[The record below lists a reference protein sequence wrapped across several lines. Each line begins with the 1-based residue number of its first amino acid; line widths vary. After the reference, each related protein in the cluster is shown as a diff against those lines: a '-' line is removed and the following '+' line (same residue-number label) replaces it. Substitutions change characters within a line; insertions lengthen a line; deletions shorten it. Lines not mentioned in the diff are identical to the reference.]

1 MKQTKKSFTLSELL
15 LAVAILGLVFSSILL
30 VFVSSL
36 ILNESSRN
44 LTVALTHAKYV
55 MEDIKNSNFGT
66 IEDNGDTQW
75 DWDSSAISDE
85 GLSSLKNETIDV
97 QVSGTDVL
105 DVMVVVNWEEFKSRS
120 RSINLETLIAKP

>member
-1 MKQTKKSFTLSELL
+1 MSKKSFTLSELL
-15 LAVAILGLVFSSILL
+15 LSVAILGLVFSSILL

-55 MEDIKNSNFGT
+55 MEDIKNSDFDT
-66 IEDNGDTQW
+66 IKEDGNTNW
-75 DWDSSAISDE
+75 DWDSNAILVE

-97 QVSGTDVL
+97 QVSGTDIL
-105 DVMVVVNWEEFKSRS
+105 DVKVIVNWEEFKSRS
-120 RSINLETLIAKP
+120 RDLKLETLITKP